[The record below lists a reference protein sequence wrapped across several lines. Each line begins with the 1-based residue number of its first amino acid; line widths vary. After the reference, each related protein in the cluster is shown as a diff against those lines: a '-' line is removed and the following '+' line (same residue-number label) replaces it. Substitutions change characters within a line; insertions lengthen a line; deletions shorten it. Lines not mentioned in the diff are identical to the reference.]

1 MTVWPDMPAAD
12 SRAVRAA
19 IKILLMVKG
28 LFAVGCCYRS
38 LRGMAIC
45 AKGEVIRFHFGIK
58 I

>member
-1 MTVWPDMPAAD
+1 MPAAD

-45 AKGEVIRFHFGIK
+45 AKGEVICFHFGIK

>member
-1 MTVWPDMPAAD
+1 MPAAD

-19 IKILLMVKG
+19 IKNLLMVKG

-45 AKGEVIRFHFGIK
+45 AKGEVICFHFGIK